1 MNHDTQRH
9 QEQLLRYA
17 QDLQELMERNDRL
30 EQSFKKVQ
38 PPNTIPAA
46 PLRYQTFSLGSQI
59 FAMDQLAVREVIQHP
74 LLAAVPLMP
83 ALRGVKNGRGQ
94 VVPLIDLQLRTG
106 PASSPTQGLASALI
120 FEAQRE
126 SLRVELGL
134 MSDSVGAI
142 VEIPVAAIEPLP
154 QAGAWIKRGFMRGMV
169 TVNDESI
176 IILEPSH
183 ALTRDDMVMFADQ
196 AESDSDA

>member
-1 MNHDTQRH
+1 MSQNTLHH

-17 QDLQELMERNDRL
+17 QDLRELMERNDRL
-30 EQSFKKVQ
+30 EQSLKKVQ
-38 PPNTIPAA
+38 PPGTIPAA
-46 PLRYQTFSLGSQI
+46 PLRYQTFSLGAQI

-83 ALRGVKNGRGQ
+83 ALRGIKNGRGQ

-106 PASSPTQGLASALI
+106 PAVPRVNGLASALI